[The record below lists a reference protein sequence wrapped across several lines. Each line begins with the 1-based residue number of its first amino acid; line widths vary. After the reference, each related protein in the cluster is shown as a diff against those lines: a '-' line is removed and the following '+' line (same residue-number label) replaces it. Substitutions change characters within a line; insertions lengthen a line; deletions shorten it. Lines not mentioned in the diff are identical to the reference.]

1 MIRLRHGLVLPPVHE
16 RIVIRGEL
24 EPETLAR
31 LEVDWYQR
39 GKVNPK
45 KIRELMDGI
54 EKSSENFP
62 DLTIGMR
69 GTEHDI
75 TNSEVILHDPTYI
88 IDGLQRWSACVM
100 LMEKGIL
107 PYMGCKV
114 FLASDIDFELKMFRD
129 LNSKRTSMSAS
140 VLLRNE
146 KEYSRVAGTLWGL
159 SRDKKFAM
167 SERIAWDQ
175 QVDRTLN
182 GHLLRG
188 VTLLDVLFVL
198 HSHVPTVVFTRGPVI
213 KRLYALEK
221 DIDAIGLQRARE
233 NLTTFFDIV
242 DEAWGIRNTQIKY
255 NDTFLTSGWLQ
266 TLAALFSDH
275 REFWRDSELS
285 VSANFM
291 RDIKRIRWS
300 DQKLEMLAR
309 GNATCH
315 EHLKSAMLD
324 VINKGKSTGRL
335 VDRYTLERAEMAA
348 ERKQYYQGGEAGV
361 NP

>member
-1 MIRLRHGLVLPPVHE
+1 MIKLRHGLVLPPVHE
-16 RIVIRGEL
+16 RVVIRGEL
-24 EPETLAR
+24 EPETL
-31 LEVDWYQR
+31 LSLQYDWYQR
-39 GKVNPK
+39 GTVAPK
-45 KIRELMDGI
+45 KIKELMEGI

-69 GTEHDI
+69 GQQHDI

-88 IDGLQRWSACVM
+88 IDGLQRWTACIM

-114 FLASDIDFELKMFRD
+114 FLGSDIDFELRMFRD

-159 SRDKKFAM
+159 ARDPKFAM
-167 SERIAWDQ
+167 CGRVAWDQ
-175 QVDRTLN
+175 QVDKTLN
-182 GHLLRG
+182 GQLLRG
-188 VTLLDVLFVL
+188 VTLLDVLFML
-198 HSHVPTVVFTRGPVI
+198 HGHVPTVVFTRGPVV

-221 DIDAIGLQRARE
+221 YIDAIGLQQARE

-242 DEAWGIRNTQIKY
+242 DEAWGIRGNQIRY
-255 NDTFLTSGWLQ
+255 NVTFLTNGWLQ
-266 TLAALFSDH
+266 TLAKLFSDH
-275 REFWRDSELS
+275 REFWRDAELS
-285 VSANFM
+285 VSAPLM
-291 RDIKRIRWS
+291 RDLKRIRWT
-300 DQKLEMLAR
+300 DQNLEMMAR
-309 GNATCH
+309 GNATAH
-315 EHLKSAMLD
+315 EHLKSAFLD

-348 ERKQYYQGGEAGV
+348 ERKQYYGQGEAGA